1 MRHRPPEFDLDHDE
15 LRAEDGLPRLDENML
30 TRIEARLQL
39 AFRTGEGAVI
49 APAEIEALLAALHT
63 LHALS
68 NDGARGASVDEDSLE
83 P

>member
-39 AFRTGEGAVI
+39 AFLTGEGAVI

-63 LHALS
+63 LRALS